1 MSSVI
6 SVDGRKYFAV
16 ETDNIPVVGSE
27 SWETFLNC
35 DYPVGCAS
43 RETVTTDDGKTV
55 YRCVFV
61 GTTDNEIVTIRYFI
75 KKGSAGV

>member
-6 SVDGRKYFAV
+6 SVDGRKYIAV
-16 ETDNIPVVGSE
+16 ETDNIPVVGSK

-35 DYPVGCAS
+35 DYPVGCIH
-43 RETVTTDDGKTV
+43 RETVTTDDGKTA

-61 GTTDNEIVTIRYFI
+61 GTTDSEIVTIRYFI
-75 KKGSAGV
+75 KKGSVRE